1 MKEPGGEPARTPRVL
16 IIEDDLEGRRTLE
29 RLFGGTGFEVHSA
42 PNGLEAFSLLERLR
56 FDVVICDV
64 RMPQLGGMGLFQQLE
79 ERYPTMAS
87 RMIFLTGGGEDP
99 EVDPFLVTSGQ
110 PYVEQ
115 PFEIDRLLEMV
126 GRIARRR
133 DSSEMRPIDDL

>member
-1 MKEPGGEPARTPRVL
+1 MPAWPYRITSYNVCYTKLLR
-16 IIEDDLEGRRTLE
+16 
-29 RLFGGTGFEVHSA
+29 
-42 PNGLEAFSLLERLR
+42 SLLERLR

-99 EVDPFLVTSGQ
+99 EVGPFLVTSGQ
-110 PYVEQ
+110 PY
-115 PFEIDRLLEMV
+115 
-126 GRIARRR
+126 A
-133 DSSEMRPIDDL
+133 